1 MFDDSPSDGETV
13 KSGGAST
20 DFVEQDETGRG
31 GVGENAGDF
40 AHFDEESGTAA
51 REIVAGANAS
61 EDTVGE
67 RKFRLASGNERTALR
82 HQNDQT
88 GLPQVG
94 GLAAHVGSGE
104 QETCRAGRE
113 IVARDNASEDRV
125 GERKFR
131 LASGNER
138 TDLRQRQS

>member
-20 DFVEQDETGRG
+20 DFVEQDETGRSG
-31 GVGENAGDF
+31 AGENDGDF

-67 RKFRLASGNERTALR
+67 RKFRLASGNERTDLR
-82 HQNDQT
+82 HQNDQS
-88 GLPQVG
+88 GLPQIG
-94 GLAAHVGSGE
+94 GFAVHVGSGD
-104 QETCRAGRE
+104 QEKLLAARFE
-113 IVARDNASEDRV
+113 I
-125 GERKFR
+125 
-131 LASGNER
+131 
-138 TDLRQRQS
+138 